1 MLSKDEILKKKG
13 KSPEQLDLVKDLD
26 VDKSKTKN
34 RLLLLLFL
42 ILFVGSSVG
51 LSIYRQYREGELV
64 FNFNFAIPNLPV
76 INPAVQG
83 PTDKNAWEVCLFD
96 KNPAAAGQAPIYNQN
111 CKLTNIPTDTIK
123 DNIDLI
129 KSSLPNGLIV
139 NEQISTASTELNYLS
154 EITSPRFSY
163 LLTIKIFGN
172 YPLDVS
178 QNLIP
183 KLASDLYWSRSR

>member
-42 ILFVGSSVG
+42 VLFVGSSIG
-51 LSIYRQYREGELV
+51 LSLYRQYKEGELSI
-64 FNFNFAIPNLPV
+64 NFSVPKLPKFSPV
-76 INPAVQG
+76 IQL
-83 PTDKNAWEVCLFD
+83 DKNVWEICLFN
-96 KNPAAAGQAPIYNQN
+96 KKPAPAGQNLIYNQN

-123 DNIDLI
+123 NNTSLI
-129 KSSLPNGLIV
+129 KSSLPNGLII
-139 NEQISTASTELNYLS
+139 NEQLSTSSS
-154 EITSPRFSY
+154 EINYISDISSPKFSF
-163 LLTIKIFGN
+163 LLTVKIFGS

-183 KLASDLYWSRSR
+183 KLASDLYWSKSR